1 MPSRCSARSS
11 DCNGPYPC
19 TAPVV
24 RNRPAP
30 DRGGG
35 ALEPRGREESR
46 IPTKRLFFSLSG
58 RRSIEPAA
66 AGCGRAAVPEK
77 TGAATDTGAHS
88 GDRENQEGRGKNR
101 GEERKSGKTER
112 AGTAARSG
120 ENRDSGNGLQRL
132 RRMKISFPRGSAHCG
147 ANGRT
152 TGIGHIFPH
161 IDGTIFD
168 KRRKKRDGRQNISP
182 QGALYGKA
190 TVQEKICR

>member
-11 DCNGPYPC
+11 DCNGPSPC

-35 ALEPRGREESR
+35 HWSQEGE
-46 IPTKRLFFSLSG
+46 KRAVF
-58 RRSIEPAA
+58 RRNGSSFL
-66 AGCGRAAVPEK
+66 CRAAVPSNLPPPVAEERQSPKK

-132 RRMKISFPRGSAHCG
+132 RRMKISFQRGSAHCG

-152 TGIGHIFPH
+152 IGIGHIFPH